1 MTEAPKSQALVLSI
15 DAMGGDFAPG
25 AVLDGIDIARVRHPG
40 VRFLLHGNKG
50 ALERMMAGEAGLL
63 GVVEIRH
70 AANVVGM
77 DDKPSQA
84 LRRRHDTSM
93 WNALESVKTGEAVGA
108 VSAGNTGALMAM
120 AKFQLRPIEGISRP
134 AIAALWP
141 TMHGQSVVLD
151 VGANVETDARQLV
164 DFAIMGAA
172 FARTVFGMPKPL
184 VALLNIGTEEV
195 KGNDDVKAAAQ
206 MLRDAPDLPMIFE
219 GFVEGDDI
227 SAGTVDVVVT
237 DGYTGNVAL
246 KAAEGTAK
254 LVAHYLKQALKRNW
268 LSKLGALIASG
279 AFRILKIRMDPRGVN
294 GGVFLG
300 LNGIV
305 VKSHGG
311 TDGLGFA
318 SAIDLAVDMA
328 KHNIIK
334 RITDD
339 LVRVAAPKPAVE
351 APAAPVAVADAAPTN
366 AVGPE
371 VA

>member
-1 MTEAPKSQALVLSI
+1 MSEAPKILPLILSI

-50 ALERMMAGEAGLL
+50 QIERLIAGEAGLS
-63 GVVEIRH
+63 GVIEIRH
-70 AANVVGM
+70 APNVVAM

-84 LRRRHDTSM
+84 LRRGHDTSM
-93 WNALESVKTGEAVGA
+93 WRAIESVKSGEAAAV

-120 AKFQLRPIEGISRP
+120 SYFQLRTIEAISRP

-151 VGANVETDARQLV
+151 VGANVESDARNLV
-164 DFAIMGAA
+164 EFAVMGAA
-172 FARTVFGMPKPL
+172 FARAVFGMKVPT
-184 VALLNIGTEEV
+184 VALLNIGSEEL
-195 KGNDDVKAAAQ
+195 KGNEEVKAAAQ
-206 MLRDAPDLPMIFE
+206 ILRETDLSMSFQ

-237 DGYTGNVAL
+237 DGYTGNIAL

-254 LVAHYLKQALKRNW
+254 LVAHYLRQAIKRSW
-268 LSKLGALIASG
+268 LSMLGAALASG
-279 AFRILKIRMDPRGVN
+279 AFRILKVRMDPRGVN

-318 SAIDLAVDMA
+318 SAIDLAVDVA
-328 KHNIIK
+328 KQNIVARIATDIK
-334 RITDD
+334 SIAALLPGAVAQPDIAPPEEA
-339 LVRVAAPKPAVE
+339 VRVPE
-351 APAAPVAVADAAPTN
+351 AH
-366 AVGPE
+366 
-371 VA
+371 

>member
-1 MTEAPKSQALVLSI
+1 MTEAPKIQPLILSI

-50 ALERMMAGEAGLL
+50 QLERIIAGEAGLS
-63 GVVEIRH
+63 GVIEIRH
-70 AANVVGM
+70 APNVVAM

-84 LRRRHDTSM
+84 LRRGHDTSM
-93 WNALESVKTGEAVGA
+93 WRAIESVKTGEAAAV

-120 AKFQLRPIEGISRP
+120 SYFQLRTLESISRP
-134 AIAALWP
+134 AIAAMWP

-151 VGANVETDARQLV
+151 VGANVEADTRNLV
-164 DFAIMGAA
+164 EFAIMGAA
-172 FARTVFGMPKPL
+172 YARSVFGMKLPT
-184 VALLNIGTEEV
+184 VALLNIGSEEL
-195 KGNDDVKAAAQ
+195 KGNEHVKAAAKI
-206 MLRDAPDLPMIFE
+206 LRETDLPMSFQ

-237 DGYTGNVAL
+237 DGYTGNIAL

-254 LVAHYLKQALKRNW
+254 LVAHYLRQAIKRSW
-268 LSKLGALIASG
+268 MSMLGAALASG
-279 AFRILKIRMDPRGVN
+279 AFRILKVRMDPRGVN
-294 GGVFLG
+294 GGVLLG
-300 LNGIV
+300 LNGVV

-328 KHNIIK
+328 NQNIVQRIATDIK
-334 RITDD
+334 G
-339 LVRVAAPKPAVE
+339 VAAMLPPAG
-351 APAAPVAVADAAPTN
+351 APVAAEPGTPSVSQAS
-366 AVGPE
+366 
-371 VA
+371 